1 MRNLFLSVASSCNAI
16 MTLVF
21 SVQDIESIFGIVFT
35 SLGILILLVNFVLRF
50 YDKLKDG
57 KLSDD
62 EIKELEEEVN
72 KLEEHFK

>member
-35 SLGILILLVNFVLRF
+35 SLGILILLVNFALRL

-57 KLSDD
+57 KLTDD

-72 KLEEHFK
+72 KLEKHFK

>member
-35 SLGILILLVNFVLRF
+35 SLGILILLVNFALRL

>member
-35 SLGILILLVNFVLRF
+35 SLGILILLVNFALRL

-57 KLSDD
+57 KLTDD
-62 EIKELEEEVN
+62 EMNELEEEV
-72 KLEEHFK
+72 KKIEEHFK

>member
-35 SLGILILLVNFVLRF
+35 SLGIFILLINFALRL

-72 KLEEHFK
+72 KLEDHFK

>member
-35 SLGILILLVNFVLRF
+35 SLGILILLVNFALRL

-57 KLSDD
+57 KLTDD
-62 EIKELEEEVN
+62 DIKELEEEVN

>member
-35 SLGILILLVNFVLRF
+35 SLGILILLVNFVLRL

-57 KLSDD
+57 KLTDD

-72 KLEEHFK
+72 KLEKHFK

>member
-35 SLGILILLVNFVLRF
+35 SLGILILLINFALRL

-57 KLSDD
+57 KLTDD

-72 KLEEHFK
+72 KLEDHFK

>member
-35 SLGILILLVNFVLRF
+35 SLGIFILLINFALRL

-57 KLSDD
+57 KLTDD
-62 EIKELEEEVN
+62 EVKELEEEVKKIEDN
-72 KLEEHFK
+72 FK

>member
-16 MTLVF
+16 MSLVF

-35 SLGILILLVNFVLRF
+35 SLGILILLINFGLRL

-57 KLSDD
+57 KLSDED
-62 EIKELEEEVN
+62 INELEEEV
-72 KLEEHFK
+72 KKIEEHFK